1 MGGGD
6 RCGEGWVWVIGV
18 GRDWWGD
25 VMGVFFLQVLVLS
38 FSLFF
43 IPKFLP
49 GNVGTGLGS
58 TASVATGAMTVKSE
72 CCVTWWPW

>member
-1 MGGGD
+1 
-6 RCGEGWVWVIGV
+6 
-18 GRDWWGD
+18 
-25 VMGVFFLQVLVLS
+25 MGVCFLLQVLVLS

-58 TASVATGAMTVKSE
+58 TASMATGAMTVKSE
-72 CCVTWWPW
+72 CCVIW